1 MELYEPSLDWANE
14 LVGSLVWTAKAWL
27 ITAVVTVI
35 VLVLLAR
42 ATTWGRQFWRV
53 TGGYFRGRDSVGVWA
68 WLAVLLFLTLITV
81 RLQVLLSYQAND
93 LYSSLQVAF
102 EGAGAGNEAVR
113 ASGVNG
119 FWMAIVTFGIIATL
133 FVGRQILDI
142 YLTQRF
148 IIRWRVWLTERLT
161 GDWLDDESFYRGRFL
176 ENPVDNPDQ
185 RIQLDIDAFTAS
197 TGTGE
202 NTPTVGT
209 TTTLLFGAINAM
221 VSVVA
226 FTPILWNLSGPLT
239 FFGITLD
246 HALFW
251 IALMYVFATTV
262 IAFWIGRPLIRF
274 SFRNELTNAAF
285 RYALVRMRDAA
296 ESISFYRGAD
306 AEKSILRTRFAAIID
321 NYRGYVVRTLA
332 LLGWNQTIS
341 QFINP
346 LPLVVQA
353 QRLFNG
359 QITFGDVT
367 QSASAFSSVHD
378 SLSFFRSVYDSF
390 AAYRATII
398 RLDGL
403 VDANEKARALPR
415 LDASSSTDG
424 SLDLRNIEVRNPD
437 GKILLRDLDLRLGPG
452 ESLVIT
458 GPSGCGRTTLL
469 RSIARLWPFTTGTML
484 RPDGDRDA
492 MFLSQVPYLPLG
504 DLRAVL
510 SYPSRECKIPD
521 DELAAALE
529 SVALGHLGSRLDEV
543 QDWTKVL
550 SPGEQQRIAFA
561 RVLLQ
566 KPRLIF
572 LDESTSAIDEGQ
584 EFALYRLVNERL
596 PESILVSVTHRGT
609 VKEHHDHHLVL
620 NGDGTWQLDRK
631 GQTATAVQT

>member
-1 MELYEPSLDWANE
+1 MEMYKPSLDWANE
-14 LVGSLVWTAKAWL
+14 IPHSLLWTGKAWL
-27 ITAVVTVI
+27 ITAVAAVV

-42 ATTWGRQFWRV
+42 YTTWGRQFWRV
-53 TGGYFRGRDSVGVWA
+53 TGGYFRGPGSAAVWV
-68 WLAVLLFLTLITV
+68 WLGILLFLTLITV
-81 RLQVLLSYQAND
+81 RLTVLLSYQAND

-102 EGAGAGNEAVR
+102 EGRGAGNDAVR
-113 ASGVNG
+113 DSGVHG
-119 FWMAIVTFGIIATL
+119 FWMAIITFGLIAAL
-133 FVGRQILDI
+133 YVSRQILDI

-148 IIRWRVWLTERLT
+148 VIRWRVWLTDRLT

-176 ENPVDNPDQ
+176 DNPVDNPDQ
-185 RIQLDIDAFTAS
+185 RIQLDIDSFTAC
-197 TGTGE
+197 TGTGT

-209 TTTLLFGAINAM
+209 TTTLLFGAISAM

-285 RYALVRMRDAA
+285 RYALVRMRDSA
-296 ESISFYRGAD
+296 ESISFYRGEG
-306 AEKSILRTRFAAIID
+306 AEKSVLRARFAAIIS

-332 LLGWNQTIS
+332 LLGWNQS
-341 QFINP
+341 INQIITP

-353 QRLFNG
+353 QRLFTG
-359 QITFGDVT
+359 QITFGDVM
-367 QSASAFSSVHD
+367 QSASAFTSVHD

-390 AAYRATII
+390 ASYRATII

-403 VDANEKARALPR
+403 VDADEQARALPR
-415 LDASSSTDG
+415 LTAGQCSDG
-424 SLDLRNIEVRNPD
+424 SLELQDVEVRDPA
-437 GKILLRDLDLRLGPG
+437 GKTLISGLDLRLEPG
-452 ESLVIT
+452 DALVIT

-469 RSIARLWPFTTGTML
+469 RSIARLWPYTTGTVL
-484 RPDGDRDA
+484 RPDGDGDA

-504 DLRAVL
+504 DLRSVL
-510 SYPSRECKIPD
+510 SYPRRERTIA
-521 DELAAALE
+521 DEKLIAALDD
-529 SVALGHLGSRLDEV
+529 VALGHLTGRLNEV
-543 QDWTKVL
+543 QDWSKVL

-566 KPRLIF
+566 KPSLIF
-572 LDESTSAIDEGQ
+572 LDESTAAIDEGQ
-584 EFALYRLVNERL
+584 EFAIYRLLRTRL
-596 PESILVSVTHRGT
+596 PDSIMVSVTHRGT
-609 VKEHHDHHLVL
+609 VEQHHEHHLRL
-620 NGDGTWQLDRK
+620 LGGGGWELDRK
-631 GQTATAVQT
+631 AEQAGA